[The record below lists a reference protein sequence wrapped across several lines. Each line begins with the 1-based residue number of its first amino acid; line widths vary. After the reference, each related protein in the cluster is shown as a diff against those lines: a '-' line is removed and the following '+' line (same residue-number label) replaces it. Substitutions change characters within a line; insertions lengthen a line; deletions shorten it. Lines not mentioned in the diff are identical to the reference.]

1 MSQTEPRKTIVAKTL
16 VRMPSGARSVKQMN
30 CVKDTI
36 ATNVP
41 ETTRLIFEKVRKRMA
56 PVPYQ
61 GLAHPCN
68 YLASSKLVSRNTQ
81 VLKQA

>member
-41 ETTRLIFEKVRKRMA
+41 ETARLLFEKGKKTHGACALSGPRT
-56 PVPYQ
+56 PVQLP
-61 GLAHPCN
+61 
-68 YLASSKLVSRNTQ
+68 R
-81 VLKQA
+81 LKQAS

>member
-41 ETTRLIFEKVRKRMA
+41 ETTRFI
-56 PVPYQ
+56 
-61 GLAHPCN
+61 
-68 YLASSKLVSRNTQ
+68 
-81 VLKQA
+81 